1 MRLRKPFEDNEACVQ
16 ALRDAEGTIRGIA
29 AGKVPC
35 ELYNRYKREGNDF
48 QNTLSTGP
56 FKNED
61 EQIAP
66 LSDVLTEWFPGREH
80 FKLINDVLLV
90 EALLVIVQAINGV
103 SAEAARAFIEQRLWL
118 TTLERDALM

>member
-1 MRLRKPFEDNEACVQ
+1 MQ

>member
-1 MRLRKPFEDNEACVQ
+1 M
-16 ALRDAEGTIRGIA
+16 
-29 AGKVPC
+29 
-35 ELYNRYKREGNDF
+35 
-48 QNTLSTGP
+48 
-56 FKNED
+56 
-61 EQIAP
+61 
-66 LSDVLTEWFPGREH
+66 LTEWFPGREH